1 MKSTKLNIQNI
12 VGSKFPWTLLVDAVA
27 LINYTPATL
36 VGQTV
41 AGKVITATMR
51 VLLTAQTTTLENGIY
66 INGARAEDMAVGESA
81 YGKIIYDTN
90 LRTIWYSTAVDGDVI
105 GTNTVTFVKPEI
117 WQLRDFNNNT
127 PTTNQAL
134 VYTGSVWQNS
144 NIANSVFGRTGAIT
158 AQSGDYNI
166 SQITNSSTL
175 ASTANVSI
183 TSPTNGQILSYN
195 GSQWVNTTSSGGNV
209 TSVFGRTGAVVAT
222 EGDYSLT
229 QLSDVLIT
237 SPTTRQFLAYNGAGQ
252 WINYKLSFRCMMQF
266 NTFTNLVNN
275 SYFLS
280 VGMNASYN
288 IARIPCPDGNGI
300 IIDSFYVKYNAGGG
314 IGTSRTITLHKN
326 NAATALTATANNN
339 TIALAGGAVPITL
352 ATTDDFALRYTS
364 TGTPTATTAV
374 VCISYYSL
382 TPVIVI

>member
-51 VLLTAQTTTLENGIY
+51 VLLTAQTITLENGIY

-90 LRTIWYSTAVDGDVI
+90 LRTIWYSTAVDGDII

-195 GSQWVNTTSSGGNV
+195 GSQWVNTTSSGGV

-229 QLSDVLIT
+229 QLSNVTIT
-237 SPTTRQFLAYNGAGQ
+237 SPTDRQFLAYNNGAGL
-252 WINYKLSFRCMMQF
+252 WVNYKLSFRCMMRF

-275 SYFLS
+275 SYFLP
-280 VGMNASYN
+280 VGMNATYN
-288 IARIPCPDGNGI
+288 IARIPCPDINGI
-300 IIDSFYVKYNAGGG
+300 IIDSLYVKYNAGGG
-314 IGTSRTITLHKN
+314 VGTSRTITLHKN
-326 NAATALTATANNN
+326 NAATALTAVVTDNI
-339 TIALAGGAVPITL
+339 TVQFGGFVPITFAL
-352 ATTDDFALRYTS
+352 SDDFALRYTT
-364 TGTPTATTAV
+364 TGTPTATSAV
-374 VCISYYSL
+374 VAISYYSL
-382 TPVIVI
+382 LPVIVL